1 MWMISWIYE
10 NLDRFAAGGNVW
22 RCSQEWSVQEVW
34 HLELQCWDLMDI
46 RRTPCSCSLRHGGP
60 SMARYRYGMHTI
72 VACPGRLNDFL
83 EGGQVRLDGV
93 WSPVA
98 RKRTSAK
105 LVPVHAL
112 KLIYHDTFA
121 FAWHR
126 LMGHLSG
133 LLPSDGQMISGT
145 SIFGYDLKFHARNAW
160 KDGSNKQTSH
170 KGMPWTNRSQVS
182 CLVLDEADRM
192 LDMGWCLNR
201 AGGFVVSLLCMVVS
215 PPQSEG
221 FEIVWISFLC
231 KYDIMNESIH
241 LRWDDQS
248 SQTQISLISL
258 NDHGPWHRSCPSS
271 GFEPQ
276 IRKILARTVTILP
289 QLRLKKNRQRPGSH
303 AIDILCSSLRHGHE
317 RRSQSE
323 KLMAPKL

>member
-1 MWMISWIYE
+1 MDPTDPQRWRNSLRWI
-10 NLDRFAAGGNVW
+10 NVDDFVDHFAAGGNVW

-60 SMARYRYGMHTI
+60 SMARYRYGVHTI

-105 LVPVHAL
+105 LVLVHAL

-121 FAWHR
+121 LAWHR

-145 SIFGYDLKFHARNAW
+145 SIFGLDLKFHARNAW

-192 LDMGWCLNR
+192 LDMGWCLNPGWWVR
-201 AGGFVVSLLCMVVS
+201 RLPLVRGGQSTPKWGLWDCLNIVSV
-215 PPQSEG
+215 
-221 FEIVWISFLC
+221 
-231 KYDIMNESIH
+231 
-241 LRWDDQS
+241 
-248 SQTQISLISL
+248 
-258 NDHGPWHRSCPSS
+258 
-271 GFEPQ
+271 
-276 IRKILARTVTILP
+276 
-289 QLRLKKNRQRPGSH
+289 
-303 AIDILCSSLRHGHE
+303 
-317 RRSQSE
+317 
-323 KLMAPKL
+323 